1 MQAKIMQENN
11 NHGTNLRTFRALLIL
26 VNDYYI

>member
-1 MQAKIMQENN
+1 MQAKIMQENSN
-11 NHGTNLRTFRALLIL
+11 PGTGCYTFDPLLIL

>member
-1 MQAKIMQENN
+1 MQAKIMQENSN
-11 NHGTNLRTFRALLIL
+11 PSISRPTFGALLIL

>member
-11 NHGTNLRTFRALLIL
+11 NPGIGTPTFGALLKL

>member
-11 NHGTNLRTFRALLIL
+11 NPGIGTRGFRPLLIL

>member
-11 NHGTNLRTFRALLIL
+11 KPSTKARTLEALLIL

>member
-11 NHGTNLRTFRALLIL
+11 NPGIGASSFEPLLIL

>member
-11 NHGTNLRTFRALLIL
+11 NHGIGTPTFGALLIL

>member
-11 NHGTNLRTFRALLIL
+11 NPGIGTPTFRPLLIL